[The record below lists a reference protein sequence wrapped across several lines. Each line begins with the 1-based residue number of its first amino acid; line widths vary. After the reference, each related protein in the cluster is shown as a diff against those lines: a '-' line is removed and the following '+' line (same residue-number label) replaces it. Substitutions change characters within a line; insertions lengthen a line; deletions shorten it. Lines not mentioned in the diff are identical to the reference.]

1 MNQKNQQPGSGP
13 SEPDVGSVAQETA
26 QLFAALGGWARQ
38 QGGGH
43 AGTAAGAA
51 RAAED
56 AARHRLVHVGEV
68 HQGDEGGV
76 GVPAAQSPQA
86 GPQGGAHALV
96 PAVGDHHA
104 ASGEDC
110 RYCPLCQAISLA
122 RSTSPEVKTHLLV
135 AANALVQAAASALAT
150 QSPHDSSA
158 PPVQKIDIEDPED
171 PASTDWD
178 EVP

>member
-56 AARHRLVHVGEV
+56 AARR
-68 HQGDEGGV
+68 
-76 GVPAAQSPQA
+76 
-86 GPQGGAHALV
+86 
-96 PAVGDHHA
+96 VGDHHA